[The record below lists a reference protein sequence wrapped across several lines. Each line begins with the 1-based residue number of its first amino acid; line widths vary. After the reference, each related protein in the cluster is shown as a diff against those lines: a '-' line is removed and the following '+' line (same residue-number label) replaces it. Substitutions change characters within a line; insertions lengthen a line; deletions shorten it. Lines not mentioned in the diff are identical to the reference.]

1 MVYPGSRRRIPIV
14 DWSRRYGTERAPG
27 AVFALA
33 VAGFSAVMANGYP
46 AAELR
51 HELRRTL
58 KPLVHQSRSGPRCW

>member
-1 MVYPGSRRRIPIV
+1 MGYPGARRRIPII

-33 VAGFSAVMANGYP
+33 VTGFSAVMANGYP

-58 KPLVHQSRSGPRCW
+58 TPLVRQALS